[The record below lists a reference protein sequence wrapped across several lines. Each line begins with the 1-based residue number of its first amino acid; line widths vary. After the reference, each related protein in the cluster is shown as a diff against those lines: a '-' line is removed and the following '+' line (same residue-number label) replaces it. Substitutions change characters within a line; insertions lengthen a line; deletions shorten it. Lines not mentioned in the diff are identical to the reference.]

1 MERTKADAVQAAREL
16 LSGVEE
22 SLRLSLSRNPL
33 RRRVTSGPG
42 PAPLGRPPARFFFA
56 PKTRR
61 GNLTGLSER
70 RPLSRR
76 RLRALVNRKCNELRV
91 NGFRLRVNGFRLR
104 VNGFRLRVDGF
115 RLRVTGFCLRVNG
128 FRLRVNGFRLK
139 VNGFRLRVNGFP
151 SKSQR
156 LSV

>member
-22 SLRLSLSRNPL
+22 SLRLSLSWNPL

-42 PAPLGRPPARFFFA
+42 PPTLE
-56 PKTRR
+56 
-61 GNLTGLSER
+61 LELSER

-76 RLRALVNRKCNELRV
+76 RLRALVSRKCNELRV

-104 VNGFRLRVDGF
+104 VNGFRLRV
-115 RLRVTGFCLRVNG
+115 TGFCLRVNG
-128 FRLRVNGFRLK
+128 FRLRVNG
-139 VNGFRLRVNGFP
+139 
-151 SKSQR
+151 
-156 LSV
+156 